1 MNINEFQNTLLSHP
15 SINIRF
21 LLPDNTFIP
30 SHFHITEVGRVQKD
44 FIDCGG
50 TIREVKTC
58 LLQTWIANDLDHRLT
73 SKKLSEIIKLA
84 ATVLKND
91 DLPVEVEYEN
101 NLISQFP
108 VIDFQVSESE
118 LIFQLGTKHTDCL
131 AKDKCKVDL
140 IVVNNDSCCSTTGC
154 C

>member
-1 MNINEFQNTLLSHP
+1 MNINEFQSTLLSHP
-15 SINIRF
+15 TLNIRF
-21 LLPDNTFIP
+21 LLPDNRLIP
-30 SHFHITEVGRVQKD
+30 SHFHITEVGRIQKN

-84 ATVLKND
+84 TPILKD
-91 DLPVEVEYEN
+91 DNLPVEVEYEN

-108 VIDFQVSESE
+108 VIDFKVSDSE
-118 LIFQLGTKHTDCL
+118 LIFQLGSKHTDCL

-140 IVVNNDSCCSTTGC
+140 NVINNDSCCSTTGC